1 MVRVYSIDF
10 GQRFGNGA
18 LFAIPLLFTHIR
30 SSSLLSAYP
39 VRPALGEV
47 VLALSESI
55 RFLTGVG
62 WQKAS
67 KPGKMASVRTA

>member
-30 SSSLLSAYP
+30 SSTLLSAYP
-39 VRPALGEV
+39 RPGLGEV

-67 KPGKMASVRTA
+67 KPGKMASARTA

>member
-10 GQRFGNGA
+10 GQHFGNGA
-18 LFAIPLLFTHIR
+18 LFAIPLLFTHIG
-30 SSSLLSAYP
+30 SSLLSAYP
-39 VRPALGEV
+39 RPVLGEV

-62 WQKAS
+62 
-67 KPGKMASVRTA
+67 